1 MTLYDLIAS
10 INAVIIVICI
20 LFIAL
25 FVGLVLFFRS
35 HSEKMDKIIK
45 LLEVKK
51 CDSSVSNKKEEKNE

>member
-25 FVGLVLFFRS
+25 TVGFVLFF
-35 HSEKMDKIIK
+35 HFHNEKMDKIIK